1 MWKGGIQLKRSLW
14 TIALAAASFAIP
26 LTAQTDQPAATTPE
40 ATLHINSRAVLVDVL
55 VSDRDGQPV
64 KGLKQDA
71 FIVNEQNKP
80 QTISFFEEHTGA
92 PAGPPKEMPKLPPNV
107 FSNFSPFPEPP
118 AVNVLLLDSLNT
130 HMENQQYIHKQ
141 ALKFLKTAKPGTR
154 MAVFA
159 MGLGL
164 HFIQGFTD
172 DPTLLL
178 AAINK
183 KENNEL
189 QPSQV
194 DQADAESNVNATL
207 VGMMN
212 ATVSSAGGVSA
223 SAASPAMTAALSN
236 FFDENFASRQTDQVL
251 LTLQNMQ
258 RLATFLTGF
267 SGRKNVIWFSESFP
281 LTTQGIVD
289 PQRSAI
295 FANTMAMLAAA
306 RVALYPV
313 DARGTDAPGFYG
325 ASNNLATTAS
335 APYQIMGVDS
345 APNGKGGGNGP
356 GAQVGGLQQD
366 DQNRASARYTEEE
379 LAKDTGGKAFIGTN
393 GLAQVIDD
401 ITSSSADFYTLSYVP
416 ANQKMDGNY
425 RKIDVKVAGGHY
437 NLSYRRGYPATDEA
451 LPGSSL
457 ATRAREVQKLAAQN
471 PGAVDPLLPFM
482 DLGMPQSE
490 QVLFKVL
497 VKPIAE
503 IPAPGEGEATPTAT
517 AAPASSNA
525 PAPPTDSTPTT
536 NPEPKKALP
545 IRYKVNFA
553 IDLGDLTLNQDADGL
568 HKGTLSLSILA
579 YDRYGNVASRKE
591 SQATLGI
598 KPEVWEVYKKTGL
611 LFGTE
616 IQVPKGQYWLRIGIY
631 DQGSGK
637 VGTLEFP
644 LDSVTNVAQK

>member
-1 MWKGGIQLKRSLW
+1 MKRSICAITLV
-14 TIALAAASFAIP
+14 AASFAVP
-26 LTAQTDQPAATTPE
+26 LGSQTDQPAAAAPE
-40 ATLHINSRAVLVDVL
+40 ATLRINSRAVLVDVL
-55 VSDRDGQPV
+55 VTDHDGRPV

-71 FIVNEQNKP
+71 FTVNEQGKP
-80 QTISFFEEHTGA
+80 QSISFFEEHTGA
-92 PAGPPKEMPKLPPNV
+92 TQGPPKEIPKLPPNV
-107 FSNFSPFPEPP
+107 FSNFSPFPDPP

-130 HMENQQYIHKQ
+130 HMENQQFVHKQ
-141 ALKFLKTAKPGTR
+141 ALKFLKSAKPGTR

-178 AAINK
+178 AALNRK
-183 KENNEL
+183 DNNEL

-194 DQADAESNVNATL
+194 DQGDAERTVNASL
-207 VGMMN
+207 IGMMS
-212 ATVSSAGGVSA
+212 APVSAGPGGTTSSAPAAMIAGLSGFLDEN
-223 SAASPAMTAALSN
+223 AASRT
-236 FFDENFASRQTDQVL
+236 TDQVL
-251 LTLQNMQ
+251 LTMENMQ

-267 SGRKNVIWFSESFP
+267 PGRKNVIWFSESFP
-281 LTTQGIVD
+281 LIRHAGTDSVAADTVD
-289 PQRSAI
+289 PQRADI
-295 FANTMAMLAAA
+295 FARTMAMLAAA

-313 DARGTDAPGFYG
+313 DARGTDTQGFYQAG
-325 ASNNLATTAS
+325 NNLAPEAS
-335 APYQIMGVDS
+335 HPYQIMGVDS
-345 APNGKGGGNGP
+345 APTGKGGGSAP
-356 GAQVGGLQQD
+356 GAQVGGLQQE
-366 DQNRASARYTEEE
+366 DQDRATARYTEET
-379 LAKDTGGKAFIGTN
+379 LAKETGGKAFIGTN
-393 GLAQVIDD
+393 GLAEVIND

-416 ANQKMDGNY
+416 TNGKMDGNY

-457 ATRAREVQKLAAQN
+457 VTRAHQVQMLAAKN

-503 IPAPGEGEATPTAT
+503 APTAGTGQATPAPAT
-517 AAPASSNA
+517 A
-525 PAPPTDSTPTT
+525 PAPPADSTPTT
-536 NPEPKKALP
+536 NPAHQKGPQT
-545 IRYKVNFA
+545 RYKVDFA
-553 IDLGDLTLNQDADGL
+553 IDLGDLTLSTDADGL
-568 HKGTLSLSILA
+568 HRGSLSVSILA

-591 SQATLGI
+591 SQAAVGI
-598 KPEVWEVYKKTGL
+598 KPEVWELYQKTGL

-637 VGTLEFP
+637 VGTLELP
-644 LDSVTNVAQK
+644 LDSVTTVAQK